1 MDIDLPSRM
10 ERLFLNKEEQ
20 RLFMALSQEGKV
32 DSRGNFSK
40 SVVNSLIERGY
51 IAFASGTLYL
61 TDRGKAE
68 FLPDEIPYL
77 PKTEVFATTRMQRIL
92 VEVAASTRVG
102 NLKMTVAKHALE
114 LAGYS
119 NVDFGTIKRELAE
132 MAREGHMTKS
142 GNNMY
147 YLHVAWLYLFGLR
160 SVNESNYLK
169 IEEVIGFDSE
179 EEKVAVLKSL
189 GGTFDE
195 KWGWVWGTKKT
206 KAKPAKVVKTLESL
220 ADDDPEYSCIANT
233 DVKLELPAE
242 STLDADAMLAESIS
256 YVDQI
261 VEKARKT
268 SSTVDN
274 KEQKI
279 KFLNH
284 LSEGLFLDNKTCQ
297 ELLNSIAQDL
307 EKIN

>member
-10 ERLFLNKEEQ
+10 ERLFLNEEEQ
-20 RLFMALSQEGKV
+20 RLFQDLSRYGGINR
-32 DSRGNFSK
+32 SGFSK
-40 SVVNSLIERGY
+40 QVVKSLVERGY
-51 IAFASGTLYL
+51 ITVDSGSIYL
-61 TDRGKAE
+61 TERGRAE

-77 PKTEVFATTRMQRIL
+77 PKTEIFATSRMQRIL

-102 NLKMTVAKHALE
+102 NLKMTVAKRALG

-119 NVDFGTIKRELAE
+119 NVNFDTIKKELAE
-132 MAREGHMTKS
+132 MAEEGHMTKN

-147 YLHVAWLYLFGLR
+147 YLHVAWLYLFGVR
-160 SVNESNYLK
+160 SVNESNYLR

-179 EEKVAVLKSL
+179 EEKFAILKSL
-189 GGTFDE
+189 GGTYDE
-195 KWGWVWGTKKT
+195 KFGWMWGTKQK
-206 KAKPAKVVKTLESL
+206 KAKPAKVVKTLENL
-220 ADDDPEYSCIANT
+220 ADDDPEYSVISSSHGNL
-233 DVKLELPAE
+233 DLPGE

-261 VEKARKT
+261 VEKARK
-268 SSTVDN
+268 STAIVKN

-284 LSEGLFLDNKTCQ
+284 LSEGLFLGNKTCQ

-307 EKIN
+307 EKVK